1 MTTTYDL
8 PDDER
13 YDDESDID
21 YDTPAKMPAG
31 EADALERAS
40 WHMRKAAMLT
50 AQRDQLAAVYK
61 AEIERLQIRLG
72 HRVRII
78 NDQIAWHEEPVKG
91 LHLALLAR
99 DPKRKTIELP
109 YGTSKVQERK
119 TPKLTITD
127 QATLLAWAESNHPDI
142 LGRTI
147 NVTGVKTVAKVLDSL
162 AVVDASTGEVIP
174 GVDATVDGLKWSSL
188 YEQDEAS

>member
-50 AQRDQLAAVYK
+50 AQCDQLAAVYK

-147 NVTGVKTVAKVLDSL
+147 NVTGVKTVAKVTDSL

-188 YEQDEAS
+188 YEQNEEA